1 MKYTK
6 NNNGRTLQ
14 KKGSEIV
21 LNPINNLVPNK
32 IRDLICFSHLR
43 WDFVFQRPQ
52 HLLTRWSKDIRV
64 FYFEE
69 PVFSNEDNFLEIKT
83 NTEFKNIYVLT
94 PHLRSGYNEVQVSGI
109 LKDFVDSFIRLNQVE
124 DYLLWY
130 LTPMSLPFSRH
141 LKPLMVVYDCM
152 DELSCFKGA
161 HPRMLQYES
170 MLMGMADVVFTGGH
184 SLYEYKKTK
193 HFNIYPFPSSIDKA
207 HFETGNK
214 CDDPAD
220 QAGIPHP
227 RAGFYGVIDER
238 MDIEL
243 IRELSEKMPD
253 FHFIMIGPVV
263 KIDPRD
269 LPDNPNIHYLGPKR
283 YSELPSYLAYWD
295 VALMPF
301 AKNESTR
308 FISPT
313 KTPEYLC
320 AYKPVISTSINDVV
334 NPYGKNGLVHI
345 ADTADEFV
353 SAINRAMIQKN
364 NKNWRSRVRE
374 FLSGNSWDNTF
385 SGMKKII
392 QETLERKE
400 TLHNRSHKLVSGSL
414 PVDDTVSQEL
424 KIRIR

>member
-6 NNNGRTLQ
+6 NNNGRILQ
-14 KKGSEIV
+14 KKSSEIV
-21 LNPINNLVPNK
+21 LNPINNLIPTK

-43 WDFVFQRPQ
+43 WDLVFQRPQ
-52 HLLTRWSKDIRV
+52 HLLTRWSKEVRV

-69 PVFSNEDNFLEIKT
+69 PVFSNEDNYLEIRT
-83 NTEFKNIYVLT
+83 NSEFNNVYILT
-94 PHLRSGYNEVQVSGI
+94 PHLKEGYNEVQISGI
-109 LKDFVDSFIRLNQVE
+109 LKEFVDSFIRLNQVE

-141 LKPLMVVYDCM
+141 LKPLVVVYDCM

-161 HPRMLQYES
+161 HPRMLQYET
-170 MLMGMADVVFTGGH
+170 MLMGMADVVFTGGQ
-184 SLYEYKKTK
+184 SLYEFKKTK

-207 HFETGNK
+207 HFENGNK
-214 CDDPAD
+214 CKDPED

-243 IRELSEKMPD
+243 IRELSEKMPE

-269 LPDNPNIHYLGPKR
+269 LPDKPNIHYLGSKK
-283 YSELPSYLAYWD
+283 YSQLPSYLAYWD
-295 VALMPF
+295 VALLPF

-320 AYKPVISTSINDVV
+320 AYKPVISTSINDVI

-353 SAINRAMIQKN
+353 LAINRAMIQKN
-364 NKNWRSRVRE
+364 NKSWRSRVRE
-374 FLSGNSWDNTF
+374 FLSDNSWDNTF
-385 SGMKKII
+385 SKMKKVI

-400 TLHNRSHKLVSGSL
+400 TLHNRSHKIGSGSL
-414 PVDDTVSQEL
+414 SVDDTVSQEL